1 VDSFLCYA
9 KIFSINL
16 LINLV
21 KPTAMDKNTFV
32 KESSFHQHFS
42 LLTQSQ
48 GQGNINPDN
57 NSWGV
62 IDLNEALVKNKQ
74 TTFFLRVNCNAVKD
88 AGIQKGDVV
97 IVDRA
102 LAAGDGKVVI
112 AVIGGELLI
121 RKLMVIEKR
130 MHLIGDKLA
139 PLVLSQGDACIWGV
153 VTYVIHSV

>member
-1 VDSFLCYA
+1 
-9 KIFSINL
+9 
-16 LINLV
+16 
-21 KPTAMDKNTFV
+21 MDKNTFV

>member
-1 VDSFLCYA
+1 
-9 KIFSINL
+9 
-16 LINLV
+16 
-21 KPTAMDKNTFV
+21 MDKNTFV

-48 GQGNINPDN
+48 AQGNNNPDN

-74 TTFFLRVNCNAVKD
+74 TTFFLRVNCNSVKD

>member
-1 VDSFLCYA
+1 
-9 KIFSINL
+9 
-16 LINLV
+16 
-21 KPTAMDKNTFV
+21 MDKNTFV
-32 KESSFHQHFS
+32 KGSAFHQHFS

-48 GQGNINPDN
+48 DHGNNNPDN
-57 NSWGV
+57 NSWGI

-112 AVIGGELLI
+112 AVVGGELLI

>member
-32 KESSFHQHFS
+32 KESAFHQHFS

-48 GQGNINPDN
+48 GHGNNNPDN

-102 LAAGDGKVVI
+102 LDAGDGKVVI

>member
-1 VDSFLCYA
+1 VDSFLWYA

-21 KPTAMDKNTFV
+21 KPTAMDKNIFV
-32 KESSFHQHFS
+32 RESVSHQHFA
-42 LLTQSQ
+42 LQNPTQAPGYHKQ
-48 GQGNINPDN
+48 EE
-57 NSWGV
+57 NSWSV

-74 TTFFLRVNCNAVKD
+74 TTFFLRVNCNALKD

-102 LAAGDGKVVI
+102 LEASDGKVVI
-112 AVIGGELLI
+112 AVVGGELLI
-121 RKLMVIEKR
+121 RKLMIIEKR

-139 PLVLSQGDACIWGV
+139 PLVLSQGEACIWGV